1 MDVSR
6 GVTREDER
14 GPDQAISVHLILK
27 TDFPG
32 LVLLVS
38 LLFPTSLSLHPVLHT
53 DTVSIT
59 PEAAYKR
66 WGGGRNCIV
75 FGHIHNHRK
84 ETPGKVLG

>member
-66 WGGGRNCIV
+66 WGGGGVIV
-75 FGHIHNHRK
+75 SYLATFTTTERRRQAK
-84 ETPGKVLG
+84 F